1 MLWLKNIYRRVLAR
15 ALEMA
20 GCGIQA
26 LPISAASLASLSDR
40 AGENLIL
47 VDLRE
52 THEIEN
58 RSFSIPGALIT
69 VNVSLPALIR
79 WVPQGS
85 TVVIFAAEAIP
96 PLDRRL
102 RVPAKKLKLY
112 ALDGGLQSWS
122 NMGLPLEPVTLT
134 DRRWVD
140 NR

>member
-79 WVPQGS
+79 W
-85 TVVIFAAEAIP
+85 
-96 PLDRRL
+96 
-102 RVPAKKLKLY
+102 
-112 ALDGGLQSWS
+112 S